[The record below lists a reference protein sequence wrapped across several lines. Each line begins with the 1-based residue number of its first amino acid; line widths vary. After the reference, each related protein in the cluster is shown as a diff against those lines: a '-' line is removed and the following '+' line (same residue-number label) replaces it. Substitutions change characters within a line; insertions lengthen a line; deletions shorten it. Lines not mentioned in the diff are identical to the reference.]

1 MHLSARLGWIASGVN
16 SRESLIKRQYTMDKK
31 QQEQLRKGLVFGGL
45 GLLCAL
51 SLWFIFA
58 PSDKDK
64 GAEQEGLNKDIPEAT
79 IRQLTDNKLKSY
91 ELSDKSAS
99 ESETQAEIGRL
110 SDYFVE
116 EPASLDAQ
124 GQSSST
130 KIEGSLQRYEE
141 NKRLLSSFYA
151 TDPNAEEREAL
162 RAENEDL
169 REALRKKE
177 SEEDDEEEKQLRLM
191 ERSYQMA
198 SKYLPKGGE
207 LPAKAFLRAEER
219 TIVEPE
225 AESAL
230 QEPRMEVLAEPK
242 HMVSSLAQP
251 MADSTFIQEYGSRE
265 RHLGFHSALAQ
276 PSSIQRNTLPV
287 VVDHTTTLREG
298 NYVAL
303 RLLESAHIG
312 ELRIPRQSLLIAQ
325 AKLGGN
331 RLHLLVKSIEIGGRI
346 IPVKL
351 SAYDLDGQE
360 GIYIPGAEQVSAL
373 KEVGANIG
381 GSVGTSFTFASS
393 AKDQI
398 ISEAARG
405 VMQGA
410 SQLLQKKLRTL
421 QVTLKGGYRLFLVSS
436 K

>member
-1 MHLSARLGWIASGVN
+1 MHLSALLGWIASGVN
-16 SRESLIKRQYTMDKK
+16 SRESLIKRQHTMDKK

-79 IRQLTDNKLKSY
+79 VRQLTDNKLKSY
-91 ELSDKSAS
+91 ELSDKSAL
-99 ESETQAEIGRL
+99 ENETQAEIGRL
-110 SDYFVE
+110 SDYFAE

-130 KIEGSLQRYEE
+130 QIEGSLQRYEE

-151 TDPNAEEREAL
+151 TDPNAEER
-162 RAENEDL
+162 
-169 REALRKKE
+169 
-177 SEEDDEEEKQLRLM
+177 
-191 ERSYQMA
+191 
-198 SKYLPKGGE
+198 
-207 LPAKAFLRAEER
+207 

-242 HMVSSLAQP
+242 HLVSSLAQP
-251 MADSTFIQEYGSRE
+251 MADSSFMQEYGSRE

-276 PSSIQRNTLPV
+276 SSSVQRNTLPV
-287 VVDHTTTLREG
+287 VVDHTTALREG
-298 NYVAL
+298 DYVAL
-303 RLLESAHIG
+303 RLLESACIG

-331 RLHLLVKSIEIGGRI
+331 RLQLLVKSIEVGGRI

-381 GSVGTSFTFASS
+381 SSVGTSFTFASS

>member
-1 MHLSARLGWIASGVN
+1 
-16 SRESLIKRQYTMDKK
+16 MDKK

-45 GLLCAL
+45 GLICAL

-64 GAEQEGLNKDIPEAT
+64 AAEQEGLNKDIPEAT
-79 IRQLTDNKLKSY
+79 VRQLTDNKLKSY
-91 ELSDKSAS
+91 ELGDKSAS

-110 SDYFVE
+110 SDYFAE
-116 EPASLDAQ
+116 EPTSLDAQ
-124 GQSSST
+124 GQPSST

-151 TDPNAEEREAL
+151 TDPNAEERDAL
-162 RAENEDL
+162 RAENEGL
-169 REALRKKE
+169 REALRRKE

-251 MADSTFIQEYGSRE
+251 MSDSTFMREYGSKE
-265 RHLGFHSALAQ
+265 RHLGFHSALVQ

-331 RLHLLVKSIEIGGRI
+331 RLHLLVKSLEIGRRI

-373 KEVGANIG
+373 KEMGANIG

>member
-1 MHLSARLGWIASGVN
+1 
-16 SRESLIKRQYTMDKK
+16 MDKK

-64 GAEQEGLNKDIPEAT
+64 AAEQEGLNKDIPEAT
-79 IRQLTDNKLKSY
+79 VRQLTDNKLKSY
-91 ELSDKSAS
+91 KLGDKSAS

-110 SDYFVE
+110 SDYFAE
-116 EPASLDAQ
+116 EPTSLDAQ
-124 GQSSST
+124 GQPSST

-177 SEEDDEEEKQLRLM
+177 SEADDEEEKQLRLM

-251 MADSTFIQEYGSRE
+251 MADSTFMQEYGSKE

-276 PSSIQRNTLPV
+276 PSFVQRNTLPV

-298 NYVAL
+298 DYVAL

-331 RLHLLVKSIEIGGRI
+331 RLHLLVKSLEIGGRI

-360 GIYIPGAEQVSAL
+360 GIYILGAEQISAL

>member
-1 MHLSARLGWIASGVN
+1 
-16 SRESLIKRQYTMDKK
+16 MDKK
-31 QQEQLRKGLVFGGL
+31 QQKQLRKALVFGGL

-64 GAEQEGLNKDIPEAT
+64 AAEQEGLNKDIPEAT
-79 IRQLTDNKLKSY
+79 VRQLTDNKLKSY

-110 SDYFVE
+110 SDYFAE

-124 GQSSST
+124 GQPSST

-151 TDPNAEEREAL
+151 TDPNAEERDAL
-162 RAENEDL
+162 RAENEGL

-219 TIVEPE
+219 PIVDPE
-225 AESAL
+225 AESTP

-242 HMVSSLAQP
+242 HIVSSLAQP
-251 MADSTFIQEYGSRE
+251 MADSTFMQEYGSKE

-276 PSSIQRNTLPV
+276 PSSVQRNTLPM

-331 RLHLLVKSIEIGGRI
+331 RLQLLVESIEIGGRI

>member
-1 MHLSARLGWIASGVN
+1 
-16 SRESLIKRQYTMDKK
+16 MDKK
-31 QQEQLRKGLVFGGL
+31 QQEQLRKGVVFGGL

-64 GAEQEGLNKDIPEAT
+64 AAEQEGLNKDIPEAT
-79 IRQLTDNKLKSY
+79 VRQLTDNKLKSY
-91 ELSDKSAS
+91 ELGDKSAL

-110 SDYFVE
+110 SDYFAE
-116 EPASLDAQ
+116 EPTSLDGQ
-124 GQSSST
+124 GQPSST

-151 TDPNAEEREAL
+151 TDPNAEERDAL
-162 RAENEDL
+162 RAENENL

-207 LPAKAFLRAEER
+207 LPDKAFLRAEER
-219 TIVEPE
+219 PIVEPE
-225 AESAL
+225 AESTP

-251 MADSTFIQEYGSRE
+251 IADSTFIQEYGSKE

-276 PSSIQRNTLPV
+276 PSSAQRNTLPV
-287 VVDHTTTLREG
+287 VVDHTTALREG
-298 NYVAL
+298 DYVAL

-331 RLHLLVKSIEIGGRI
+331 RLHLLVKSLEIGGRI

>member
-1 MHLSARLGWIASGVN
+1 
-16 SRESLIKRQYTMDKK
+16 MDNK
-31 QQEQLRKGLVFGGL
+31 QQKQLRKALVFGGL

-64 GAEQEGLNKDIPEAT
+64 AREQEGLNKDIPEAT
-79 IRQLTDNKLKSY
+79 VRQLTDNKLKSY
-91 ELSDKSAS
+91 ELSDKSAL
-99 ESETQAEIGRL
+99 ENETQAEVGRL
-110 SDYFVE
+110 SDYFAE
-116 EPASLDAQ
+116 EPTSLEAQ
-124 GQSSST
+124 GQPSST
-130 KIEGSLQRYEE
+130 KLEGSLQRYEE
-141 NKRLLSSFYA
+141 NKRLLNSFYA
-151 TDPNAEEREAL
+151 TDPNAEERDAL
-162 RAENEDL
+162 RTENEDL

-207 LPAKAFLRAEER
+207 LPAKAFL
-219 TIVEPE
+219 
-225 AESAL
+225 
-230 QEPRMEVLAEPK
+230 QEPRMEVLAEQK
-242 HMVSSLAQP
+242 HMVSSLALP
-251 MADSTFIQEYGSRE
+251 MVDSTFIQEYMSKE
-265 RHLGFHSALAQ
+265 RHIGFHSALAQ
-276 PSSIQRNTLPV
+276 PSSVQRNTLPV
-287 VVDHTTTLREG
+287 VVDHTTILRERDYVTLR
-298 NYVAL
+298 L
-303 RLLESAHIG
+303 SESAHIG

-325 AKLGGN
+325 AKLGRN
-331 RLHLLVKSIEIGGRI
+331 RLHLLVKSLEIGGRI

-410 SQLLQKKLRTL
+410 SQLLQKKLRTF
-421 QVTLKGGYRLFLVSS
+421 QVTLKGGYRLFFVSS

>member
-1 MHLSARLGWIASGVN
+1 
-16 SRESLIKRQYTMDKK
+16 MDKK

-64 GAEQEGLNKDIPEAT
+64 AAEQEGLNKDIPEAT
-79 IRQLTDNKLKSY
+79 VRQLTDNKLKSY
-91 ELSDKSAS
+91 ELGDKSAS

-110 SDYFVE
+110 SDYFAE
-116 EPASLDAQ
+116 EPTSLDAQ
-124 GQSSST
+124 GQPSST

-151 TDPNAEEREAL
+151 TDPNAEERDAL

-177 SEEDDEEEKQLRLM
+177 GEADDEEEKQLRLM

-251 MADSTFIQEYGSRE
+251 MADSTFIQEYGSRG

>member
-1 MHLSARLGWIASGVN
+1 
-16 SRESLIKRQYTMDKK
+16 MDKK

-45 GLLCAL
+45 GLICAL

-64 GAEQEGLNKDIPEAT
+64 AAEQEGLNKDIPEAT
-79 IRQLTDNKLKSY
+79 VRQLTDNKLKSY

-110 SDYFVE
+110 SDYFAE
-116 EPASLDAQ
+116 EPTSLDAQ
-124 GQSSST
+124 GQPSSM

-151 TDPNAEEREAL
+151 TDPNAEERDAL

-177 SEEDDEEEKQLRLM
+177 SEADDEEEKQLRLM

-219 TIVEPE
+219 PIVEPD

-251 MADSTFIQEYGSRE
+251 MADSTLIQEYGSRE

-276 PSSIQRNTLPV
+276 PSSVQRNTLLV
-287 VVDHTTTLREG
+287 VVDHTTILREG
-298 NYVAL
+298 DYVAL

-331 RLHLLVKSIEIGGRI
+331 RLHLLVKSLEIGGHI

-360 GIYIPGAEQVSAL
+360 GIYVPGAEQVSAL

>member
-1 MHLSARLGWIASGVN
+1 
-16 SRESLIKRQYTMDKK
+16 MDKK

-64 GAEQEGLNKDIPEAT
+64 AAEQEGLNKDIPEAT
-79 IRQLTDNKLKSY
+79 VHQLTDNKLKSY
-91 ELSDKSAS
+91 ELGDKSAL
-99 ESETQAEIGRL
+99 ESERQAEIGRL
-110 SDYFVE
+110 SDYFAE
-116 EPASLDAQ
+116 EPTSLEAQ
-124 GQSSST
+124 GQPSST

-141 NKRLLSSFYA
+141 NKRLLSSFYT
-151 TDPNAEEREAL
+151 TDPNAEERDAL

-219 TIVEPE
+219 TLVEPE

-230 QEPRMEVLAEPK
+230 QEPRMEVLAEQK

-251 MADSTFIQEYGSRE
+251 MADSTFMQEYGSRE
-265 RHLGFHSALAQ
+265 RHIGFHSALAQ
-276 PSSIQRNTLPV
+276 PSSVQRNTLPV

-298 NYVAL
+298 DYVAL

-331 RLHLLVKSIEIGGRI
+331 RLHLLAKSLEIGGRI

>member
-1 MHLSARLGWIASGVN
+1 
-16 SRESLIKRQYTMDKK
+16 MDKE

-64 GAEQEGLNKDIPEAT
+64 AAEQEGLNKDIPEAT
-79 IRQLTDNKLKSY
+79 VRQLTDNKLKSY

-110 SDYFVE
+110 SDYFAE
-116 EPASLDAQ
+116 EPTSLDAQ
-124 GQSSST
+124 GQPSST

-141 NKRLLSSFYA
+141 NKRLLSSFYT

-219 TIVEPE
+219 TIVEPD
-225 AESAL
+225 AESTPE
-230 QEPRMEVLAEPK
+230 EPRMEVLAEPK

-251 MADSTFIQEYGSRE
+251 MADSTFMQEYGSKE
-265 RHLGFHSALAQ
+265 RHIGFHSALAQ
-276 PSSIQRNTLPV
+276 PSSVQRNTLSV
-287 VVDHTTTLREG
+287 VVDHTMTLREG
-298 NYVAL
+298 DYVAL

-331 RLHLLVKSIEIGGRI
+331 RLQLLVKSIEIGGRI

>member
-1 MHLSARLGWIASGVN
+1 
-16 SRESLIKRQYTMDKK
+16 MDKK

-45 GLLCAL
+45 GLICAL

-64 GAEQEGLNKDIPEAT
+64 TAEQEGLNKDIPEAT
-79 IRQLTDNKLKSY
+79 VRQLTDNKLKSY
-91 ELSDKSAS
+91 ELGDKSAS

-110 SDYFVE
+110 SDYFAE

-124 GQSSST
+124 GQPSST

-141 NKRLLSSFYA
+141 NKRLLSSFYT
-151 TDPNAEEREAL
+151 TDPNAEERDAL

-225 AESAL
+225 AESTP

-251 MADSTFIQEYGSRE
+251 MSDSTFMQEYGSRE

-276 PSSIQRNTLPV
+276 PSSVQRNTLSV
-287 VVDHTTTLREG
+287 VVDHTMTLREG
-298 NYVAL
+298 DYVAL

-312 ELRIPRQSLLIAQ
+312 ELHIPRQSLLIAQ

-331 RLHLLVKSIEIGGRI
+331 RLHLLVKSLEIGGRI

-360 GIYIPGAEQVSAL
+360 GIYISGVEQVSAL

-410 SQLLQKKLRTL
+410 SQLLQKKFRTL

>member
-1 MHLSARLGWIASGVN
+1 
-16 SRESLIKRQYTMDKK
+16 MDKK
-31 QQEQLRKGLVFGGL
+31 QQEQLRKALVFGGL
-45 GLLCAL
+45 GLICAL

-64 GAEQEGLNKDIPEAT
+64 AAEQEGLNKDIPEAT
-79 IRQLTDNKLKSY
+79 VRQLTDNKLKSY
-91 ELSDKSAS
+91 ELGDKSAL

-110 SDYFVE
+110 SDYFAE
-116 EPASLDAQ
+116 EPTSLDGQ
-124 GQSSST
+124 GQPSST

-151 TDPNAEEREAL
+151 TDPNAEERDAL
-162 RAENEDL
+162 RAENENL

-219 TIVEPE
+219 PIVEPE
-225 AESAL
+225 AESTP

-251 MADSTFIQEYGSRE
+251 IADSTFIQEYGSKE

-276 PSSIQRNTLPV
+276 PSSAQRNTLPV
-287 VVDHTTTLREG
+287 VVDHTTALREG
-298 NYVAL
+298 DYVAL

-331 RLHLLVKSIEIGGRI
+331 RLHLLVKSLEIGGRI

-373 KEVGANIG
+373 KEMGANIG

>member
-1 MHLSARLGWIASGVN
+1 
-16 SRESLIKRQYTMDKK
+16 MDKK
-31 QQEQLRKGLVFGGL
+31 QQEQLRKALVFGGL
-45 GLLCAL
+45 GLICAL

-64 GAEQEGLNKDIPEAT
+64 AAEQEGLNKDIPEAT
-79 IRQLTDNKLKSY
+79 VRQLTDNKLKSY
-91 ELSDKSAS
+91 ELGDKSAS

-110 SDYFVE
+110 SDYFAE
-116 EPASLDAQ
+116 EPTSLDAQ
-124 GQSSST
+124 GQPSST

-151 TDPNAEEREAL
+151 TDPNAEERDAL

-219 TIVEPE
+219 PIVEPE
-225 AESAL
+225 AESTP
-230 QEPRMEVLAEPK
+230 QEPRMEVLAEQK

-251 MADSTFIQEYGSRE
+251 MADSTFMQEYGSKE
-265 RHLGFHSALAQ
+265 RHIGFHSALAQ

-287 VVDHTTTLREG
+287 VVDHTTILREG
-298 NYVAL
+298 DYVAL
-303 RLLESAHIG
+303 RLLESVHIG

-331 RLHLLVKSIEIGGRI
+331 RLHLLVKSLEIGGRI

>member
-1 MHLSARLGWIASGVN
+1 
-16 SRESLIKRQYTMDKK
+16 MDKK
-31 QQEQLRKGLVFGGL
+31 QQEQLRKGLIFGGL

-64 GAEQEGLNKDIPEAT
+64 AAEQEGLNKDIPEAT
-79 IRQLTDNKLKSY
+79 VRQLTDNKLKSY

-110 SDYFVE
+110 SDYFAE
-116 EPASLDAQ
+116 EPTSLDAQ
-124 GQSSST
+124 GQPSST

-219 TIVEPE
+219 PIVEPD
-225 AESAL
+225 AESTP
-230 QEPRMEVLAEPK
+230 QEPRMEVLAELK

-251 MADSTFIQEYGSRE
+251 MADSTFMQEYGSRE
-265 RHLGFHSALAQ
+265 RHIGFHSALAQ
-276 PSSIQRNTLPV
+276 PSSVQRNTLLV

-298 NYVAL
+298 DYVAL

-331 RLHLLVKSIEIGGRI
+331 RLHLLVKSLEIGGRI

-351 SAYDLDGQE
+351 SSYDLDGQE

-393 AKDQI
+393 AKI
-398 ISEAARG
+398 RSSPR
-405 VMQGA
+405 
-410 SQLLQKKLRTL
+410 QL
-421 QVTLKGGYRLFLVSS
+421 VV
-436 K
+436 

>member
-1 MHLSARLGWIASGVN
+1 
-16 SRESLIKRQYTMDKK
+16 MDKK

-45 GLLCAL
+45 GLICAL

-64 GAEQEGLNKDIPEAT
+64 AAEQEGLNKDIPEAT
-79 IRQLTDNKLKSY
+79 VHQLTDNKLKSY
-91 ELSDKSAS
+91 ELGDKSAS

-110 SDYFVE
+110 SDYFAE
-116 EPASLDAQ
+116 EPTSLDAQ
-124 GQSSST
+124 GQPSST

-151 TDPNAEEREAL
+151 TDPNAEERDAL

-169 REALRKKE
+169 REALRRKE
-177 SEEDDEEEKQLRLM
+177 GEADDDEEKQLRLM

-219 TIVEPE
+219 PIVEPE
-225 AESAL
+225 AENTL

-251 MADSTFIQEYGSRE
+251 MADSTFIQEYGSKE

-276 PSSIQRNTLPV
+276 PSSVQRNTLPV
-287 VVDHTTTLREG
+287 EVDHTTTLREG

>member
-1 MHLSARLGWIASGVN
+1 
-16 SRESLIKRQYTMDKK
+16 MDKK
-31 QQEQLRKGLVFGGL
+31 QQEQLRKALVFGGL
-45 GLLCAL
+45 GLICAL

-64 GAEQEGLNKDIPEAT
+64 AAEQEGLNKDIPEAT
-79 IRQLTDNKLKSY
+79 VRQLTDNKLKSY
-91 ELSDKSAS
+91 ELGDKSAS

-110 SDYFVE
+110 SDYFAE
-116 EPASLDAQ
+116 EPTSLDAQ
-124 GQSSST
+124 GQPSST

-151 TDPNAEEREAL
+151 TDPNAEERDAL

-177 SEEDDEEEKQLRLM
+177 GEADDEEEKQLRLM

-219 TIVEPE
+219 PIVEPE
-225 AESAL
+225 AESTP

-251 MADSTFIQEYGSRE
+251 MADSTFMQEYGSKE

-276 PSSIQRNTLPV
+276 PSSAQRNTLPV
-287 VVDHTTTLREG
+287 VVDHTTALREG
-298 NYVAL
+298 DYVAL

-331 RLHLLVKSIEIGGRI
+331 RLHLLVKSLEIGGRI

-421 QVTLKGGYRLFLVSS
+421 QVTLKGGYRIFLVSS

>member
-1 MHLSARLGWIASGVN
+1 
-16 SRESLIKRQYTMDKK
+16 MDKK

-45 GLLCAL
+45 GLICAL

-64 GAEQEGLNKDIPEAT
+64 AAEQEGLNKDIPEAT
-79 IRQLTDNKLKSY
+79 VRQLTDNKLKSY

-110 SDYFVE
+110 SDYFAE
-116 EPASLDAQ
+116 EPTSLDAQ
-124 GQSSST
+124 GQPSST

-219 TIVEPE
+219 PIVEPE

-251 MADSTFIQEYGSRE
+251 MADSTFMQEYGSKE

-276 PSSIQRNTLPV
+276 PSSVQRNTLLV
-287 VVDHTTTLREG
+287 VVDHTTILREG
-298 NYVAL
+298 DYVAL

-331 RLHLLVKSIEIGGRI
+331 RLHLLVKSLEIGGHI

-360 GIYIPGAEQVSAL
+360 GIYVPGAEQVSAL

>member
-1 MHLSARLGWIASGVN
+1 
-16 SRESLIKRQYTMDKK
+16 MDKK

-45 GLLCAL
+45 GLICAL

-64 GAEQEGLNKDIPEAT
+64 AAEQEGLNKDVPEAT
-79 IRQLTDNKLKSY
+79 VHQLTDNKLKSY
-91 ELSDKSAS
+91 ELGDKSAS

-110 SDYFVE
+110 SDYFAE
-116 EPASLDAQ
+116 EPTSLDAQ
-124 GQSSST
+124 GQPSSM

-151 TDPNAEEREAL
+151 TDPNAEERDAL

-169 REALRKKE
+169 REALRRKE
-177 SEEDDEEEKQLRLM
+177 GEADDDEEKQLRLM

-219 TIVEPE
+219 PIVEPE
-225 AESAL
+225 AENTL

-251 MADSTFIQEYGSRE
+251 MADSTFIQEYGSKE

-276 PSSIQRNTLPV
+276 PSSVQRNTLPV
-287 VVDHTTTLREG
+287 EVDHTTTLREG

-398 ISEAARG
+398 ISEAARE

>member
-1 MHLSARLGWIASGVN
+1 
-16 SRESLIKRQYTMDKK
+16 MDKK
-31 QQEQLRKGLVFGGL
+31 QQEQLRKALVFGGL

-64 GAEQEGLNKDIPEAT
+64 AAEQEGLNKDIPEAT
-79 IRQLTDNKLKSY
+79 VRQLTDNKLKSY
-91 ELSDKSAS
+91 ELGDKSAS

-110 SDYFVE
+110 SDYFAE
-116 EPASLDAQ
+116 EPTSLDAQ
-124 GQSSST
+124 GQPSST

-151 TDPNAEEREAL
+151 TDPNAEERDAL

-207 LPAKAFLRAEER
+207 FPAKAFLRAEER
-219 TIVEPE
+219 PIVEPE
-225 AESAL
+225 AESTP

-251 MADSTFIQEYGSRE
+251 MADSTFMQEYGSKE

-276 PSSIQRNTLPV
+276 PSSVQRNTLPV

>member
-1 MHLSARLGWIASGVN
+1 
-16 SRESLIKRQYTMDKK
+16 MDKK
-31 QQEQLRKGLVFGGL
+31 QQEQLRKALVFSGL
-45 GLLCAL
+45 GLICAL

-64 GAEQEGLNKDIPEAT
+64 AEEQEGLNKDIPEAT
-79 IRQLTDNKLKSY
+79 VRQLTDNKLKSY
-91 ELSDKSAS
+91 ELGDKSAS

-110 SDYFVE
+110 SDYFAE
-116 EPASLDAQ
+116 EPTSLDAQ
-124 GQSSST
+124 GQPSST

-151 TDPNAEEREAL
+151 TDPNAEERDAL

-219 TIVEPE
+219 TIVDPE

-251 MADSTFIQEYGSRE
+251 MADSTFMQEYGSKE
-265 RHLGFHSALAQ
+265 RHLGFHAALAQ
-276 PSSIQRNTLPV
+276 HSSVQRNTLPV
-287 VVDHTTTLREG
+287 VVDHTTILREG
-298 NYVAL
+298 DYVAL
-303 RLLESAHIG
+303 RLLESVHIG

-331 RLHLLVKSIEIGGRI
+331 RLHLLVKSLEIGGRI

-373 KEVGANIG
+373 KEMGANIG

>member
-1 MHLSARLGWIASGVN
+1 
-16 SRESLIKRQYTMDKK
+16 MDKK

-45 GLLCAL
+45 GLICTL

-64 GAEQEGLNKDIPEAT
+64 AAEQEGLNKDIPEAT
-79 IRQLTDNKLKSY
+79 VRQLTDNKLKSY
-91 ELSDKSAS
+91 ELGDKSAS

-110 SDYFVE
+110 SDYFAE
-116 EPASLDAQ
+116 EPTSLDAQ
-124 GQSSST
+124 GQPSST

-151 TDPNAEEREAL
+151 TDPNAEERDAL
-162 RAENEDL
+162 RAENEGL

-219 TIVEPE
+219 PIVEPE

-251 MADSTFIQEYGSRE
+251 MVDSTFIQEYGSKE
-265 RHLGFHSALAQ
+265 RHIGFHSALAQ

-287 VVDHTTTLREG
+287 VVNHTTTLREG
-298 NYVAL
+298 DYVAL
-303 RLLESAHIG
+303 RLLEPAHIG

-331 RLHLLVKSIEIGGRI
+331 RLQLLVKSIEIGGRI

>member
-1 MHLSARLGWIASGVN
+1 
-16 SRESLIKRQYTMDKK
+16 MDKK

-64 GAEQEGLNKDIPEAT
+64 AAEQEGLNKDIPEAT
-79 IRQLTDNKLKSY
+79 VHQLTDNKLKSY
-91 ELSDKSAS
+91 ELGDKSAL
-99 ESETQAEIGRL
+99 ESERQAEIGRL
-110 SDYFVE
+110 SDYFAE
-116 EPASLDAQ
+116 EPTSLEAQ
-124 GQSSST
+124 GQPSST

-141 NKRLLSSFYA
+141 NKRLLSSFYT
-151 TDPNAEEREAL
+151 TDPNAEERDAL

-198 SKYLPKGGE
+198 SKYLPKDGE

-219 TIVEPE
+219 TLVEPE

-230 QEPRMEVLAEPK
+230 QEPRMEVLAEQK

-251 MADSTFIQEYGSRE
+251 MADSTFMQEYGSRE
-265 RHLGFHSALAQ
+265 RHIGFHSALAQ

-298 NYVAL
+298 DYVAL

-331 RLHLLVKSIEIGGRI
+331 RLHLLAKSLEIGGRI

-351 SAYDLDGQE
+351 SAYDRDGQE

>member
-1 MHLSARLGWIASGVN
+1 
-16 SRESLIKRQYTMDKK
+16 MDKK

-45 GLLCAL
+45 GLICAL

-64 GAEQEGLNKDIPEAT
+64 AAEQEGLNKDIPEAT
-79 IRQLTDNKLKSY
+79 VRQLTDNKLKSY

-110 SDYFVE
+110 SDYFAE
-116 EPASLDAQ
+116 EPTSLDAQ
-124 GQSSST
+124 GQPSSM

-151 TDPNAEEREAL
+151 TDPNAEERDAL

-177 SEEDDEEEKQLRLM
+177 SEADDEEEKQLRLM

-251 MADSTFIQEYGSRE
+251 MADSTFMQEYGSKE
-265 RHLGFHSALAQ
+265 RHIGFHSALAQ

-287 VVDHTTTLREG
+287 VVDHTTILREG
-298 NYVAL
+298 DYAAL

-331 RLHLLVKSIEIGGRI
+331 RLHLLVKSLEIGGRI

>member
-1 MHLSARLGWIASGVN
+1 
-16 SRESLIKRQYTMDKK
+16 MDKK
-31 QQEQLRKGLVFGGL
+31 QQEQLRKGLVLGGL

-64 GAEQEGLNKDIPEAT
+64 AAEQEGLNKDIPEAT
-79 IRQLTDNKLKSY
+79 VRQLTDNKLKSY

-110 SDYFVE
+110 SDYFAE
-116 EPASLDAQ
+116 EPTSLDAQ
-124 GQSSST
+124 GQPSST

-219 TIVEPE
+219 PIVEPD
-225 AESAL
+225 AESTP
-230 QEPRMEVLAEPK
+230 QEPRMEVLVEPK

-251 MADSTFIQEYGSRE
+251 MADSTFMQEYGSRE
-265 RHLGFHSALAQ
+265 RHIGFHSALAQ
-276 PSSIQRNTLPV
+276 PSSVQRNTLLV
-287 VVDHTTTLREG
+287 VVDHTTILREG
-298 NYVAL
+298 DYVAL

-331 RLHLLVKSIEIGGRI
+331 RLHLLVKSLEIGGRI

>member
-1 MHLSARLGWIASGVN
+1 
-16 SRESLIKRQYTMDKK
+16 MDKK

-45 GLLCAL
+45 GLICAL

-64 GAEQEGLNKDIPEAT
+64 AAEQEGLNKDIPEAT
-79 IRQLTDNKLKSY
+79 VRQLTDNKLKSY
-91 ELSDKSAS
+91 ELGDKSAS

-110 SDYFVE
+110 SDYFAE
-116 EPASLDAQ
+116 EPTTLDAQ
-124 GQSSST
+124 GQPSST

-151 TDPNAEEREAL
+151 TDPNAEERDAL

-251 MADSTFIQEYGSRE
+251 MSDSTFMQEYGSKE

-276 PSSIQRNTLPV
+276 PSSVQRNTLPV
-287 VVDHTTTLREG
+287 VVDHTTILREG

-331 RLHLLVKSIEIGGRI
+331 RLHLLVKSLEIGGRI

>member
-1 MHLSARLGWIASGVN
+1 
-16 SRESLIKRQYTMDKK
+16 MDKK
-31 QQEQLRKGLVFGGL
+31 QQEQLRKALVFGGL
-45 GLLCAL
+45 GLICAL

-64 GAEQEGLNKDIPEAT
+64 AAEQEGLNKDIPEAT
-79 IRQLTDNKLKSY
+79 VRQLTDNKLKSY
-91 ELSDKSAS
+91 ELGDKSAS

-110 SDYFVE
+110 SDYFAE
-116 EPASLDAQ
+116 EPTSLDAQ
-124 GQSSST
+124 GQPSST

-219 TIVEPE
+219 PIVEPE

-251 MADSTFIQEYGSRE
+251 MADSTFMQEYGSKE

-276 PSSIQRNTLPV
+276 PSSVQRNTLLV
-287 VVDHTTTLREG
+287 VVDHTTILREG
-298 NYVAL
+298 DYVAL

-331 RLHLLVKSIEIGGRI
+331 RLHLLVKSLEIGGHI

-360 GIYIPGAEQVSAL
+360 GIYVPGAEQVSAL

>member
-1 MHLSARLGWIASGVN
+1 
-16 SRESLIKRQYTMDKK
+16 MDKK
-31 QQEQLRKGLVFGGL
+31 QQEQLRKGVVFGGL

-64 GAEQEGLNKDIPEAT
+64 AAEQEGLNKDIPEAT
-79 IRQLTDNKLKSY
+79 VRQLTDNKLKSY
-91 ELSDKSAS
+91 ELGDKSAL

-110 SDYFVE
+110 SDYFAE
-116 EPASLDAQ
+116 EPTSLDGQ
-124 GQSSST
+124 GQPSST

-151 TDPNAEEREAL
+151 TDPNAEERDAL
-162 RAENEDL
+162 RAENENL

-219 TIVEPE
+219 PIVEPE
-225 AESAL
+225 AESTP

-251 MADSTFIQEYGSRE
+251 IADSTFIQEYGSKE

-276 PSSIQRNTLPV
+276 PSSAQRNTLPV
-287 VVDHTTTLREG
+287 VVDHTTALREG
-298 NYVAL
+298 DYVAL

-331 RLHLLVKSIEIGGRI
+331 RLHLLVKSLEIGGRI

-360 GIYIPGAEQVSAL
+360 GIYILGAEQVSAL

>member
-1 MHLSARLGWIASGVN
+1 
-16 SRESLIKRQYTMDKK
+16 MDKK
-31 QQEQLRKGLVFGGL
+31 QQERLRKALVFGGL

-64 GAEQEGLNKDIPEAT
+64 AAEQEGLNKDIPEAT
-79 IRQLTDNKLKSY
+79 VRQLTDNKLKSY
-91 ELSDKSAS
+91 ELGDKSAS

-110 SDYFVE
+110 SDYFAE
-116 EPASLDAQ
+116 EPTSIDAQ
-124 GQSSST
+124 GQPSST

-151 TDPNAEEREAL
+151 TGPNAEERDAL
-162 RAENEDL
+162 RAENEGL

-177 SEEDDEEEKQLRLM
+177 SEADDEEEKQLRLM

-219 TIVEPE
+219 TLVEPE
-225 AESAL
+225 AGSAL

-251 MADSTFIQEYGSRE
+251 MADSTFMQEYGSKE

-276 PSSIQRNTLPV
+276 PSSFQRNTLPV

-312 ELRIPRQSLLIAQ
+312 ELRIPQQSLLIAQ

-331 RLHLLVKSIEIGGRI
+331 RLHLLVKSLEIGGRI

-393 AKDQI
+393 AKDHI

>member
-1 MHLSARLGWIASGVN
+1 
-16 SRESLIKRQYTMDKK
+16 MDKK

-45 GLLCAL
+45 GLICAL

-64 GAEQEGLNKDIPEAT
+64 AAEQEGLNKDIPEAT
-79 IRQLTDNKLKSY
+79 VRQLTDNKLKSY
-91 ELSDKSAS
+91 ELGDKSAS

-110 SDYFVE
+110 SDYFAE
-116 EPASLDAQ
+116 EPASLEAQ

-141 NKRLLSSFYA
+141 NKRLLSSFYV
-151 TDPNAEEREAL
+151 TDPNAEERDAL

-219 TIVEPE
+219 TIVDPE

-251 MADSTFIQEYGSRE
+251 MADSTFMQEYGSKE
-265 RHLGFHSALAQ
+265 RHLGFHAALAQ
-276 PSSIQRNTLPV
+276 PSSVQRNTLPV

-331 RLHLLVKSIEIGGRI
+331 RLHLLVKSLEIGGRI

-373 KEVGANIG
+373 KEMGANIG

>member
-1 MHLSARLGWIASGVN
+1 
-16 SRESLIKRQYTMDKK
+16 MDKK

-79 IRQLTDNKLKSY
+79 VRQLTDNKLKSY
-91 ELSDKSAS
+91 ELSDKSTL
-99 ESETQAEIGRL
+99 EHETQAEIGRL
-110 SDYFVE
+110 SDYFAE
-116 EPASLDAQ
+116 EPTSLEAQ
-124 GQSSST
+124 GQGQASST

-151 TDPNAEEREAL
+151 PDPNAEERDAL
-162 RAENEDL
+162 RAENEGL

-177 SEEDDEEEKQLRLM
+177 SEEDDEEKQLRLM

-219 TIVEPE
+219 PIVEPD
-225 AESAL
+225 AESTP
-230 QEPRMEVLAEPK
+230 QEPRLEVLADPK
-242 HMVSSLAQP
+242 HLVSSLAQP
-251 MADSTFIQEYGSRE
+251 MADSTFMQEYGSKV

-276 PSSIQRNTLPV
+276 ASSIQRNTLPV
-287 VVDHTTTLREG
+287 VVDHTTILREG
-298 NYVAL
+298 DYVAL
-303 RLLESAHIG
+303 RLLESARIG

-331 RLHLLVKSIEIGGRI
+331 RLQLLVKSMEIGGRI

-351 SAYDLDGQE
+351 SAYDLDGQQ

-373 KEVGANIG
+373 KEMGANIG

-421 QVTLKGGYRLFLVSS
+421 QVTLKGGYRLFLVPS

>member
-1 MHLSARLGWIASGVN
+1 
-16 SRESLIKRQYTMDKK
+16 MDKK

-64 GAEQEGLNKDIPEAT
+64 AAEQEGLNKDIPEAT
-79 IRQLTDNKLKSY
+79 VRQLTDNKLKSY

-110 SDYFVE
+110 SDYFAE
-116 EPASLDAQ
+116 EPASLDVQ
-124 GQSSST
+124 GQASST

-141 NKRLLSSFYA
+141 NKRLLSSFYT
-151 TDPNAEEREAL
+151 TDPNAEERDAL

-177 SEEDDEEEKQLRLM
+177 SEADDEEEKQLRLM

-219 TIVEPE
+219 PIVEPE
-225 AESAL
+225 AESAP
-230 QEPRMEVLAEPK
+230 QEPRMELLAEPK

-251 MADSTFIQEYGSRE
+251 MADSTFIQEYGSTE

-276 PSSIQRNTLPV
+276 PSSTQRNTLPV
-287 VVDHTTTLREG
+287 VVDHTTALREG
-298 NYVAL
+298 DYVAL
-303 RLLESAHIG
+303 RLLESARIG

-331 RLHLLVKSIEIGGRI
+331 RLQLLVKSMEIGGRI

>member
-1 MHLSARLGWIASGVN
+1 
-16 SRESLIKRQYTMDKK
+16 MDKK

-45 GLLCAL
+45 GLICAL

-64 GAEQEGLNKDIPEAT
+64 AAEQEGLNKDIPEAT
-79 IRQLTDNKLKSY
+79 VRQLTDNKLKSY
-91 ELSDKSAS
+91 ELDDKSAS

-110 SDYFVE
+110 SDYFAE
-116 EPASLDAQ
+116 EPTTLDAQ
-124 GQSSST
+124 GQPSST

-151 TDPNAEEREAL
+151 TDPNAEERDAL

-251 MADSTFIQEYGSRE
+251 MSDSTFMQEYGSKE

-276 PSSIQRNTLPV
+276 HSSVQRNTLPV

-298 NYVAL
+298 DYVAL

-331 RLHLLVKSIEIGGRI
+331 RLPLLVKSLEIGGRI

-421 QVTLKGGYRLFLVSS
+421 HVTLKGGYRLFLVSS

>member
-1 MHLSARLGWIASGVN
+1 
-16 SRESLIKRQYTMDKK
+16 MDKK

-45 GLLCAL
+45 GLICAL

-64 GAEQEGLNKDIPEAT
+64 AAEQEGLNKDIPEAT
-79 IRQLTDNKLKSY
+79 VRQLTDNKLKSY
-91 ELSDKSAS
+91 ELGDKSAL
-99 ESETQAEIGRL
+99 ESEAQAEIGRL
-110 SDYFVE
+110 SDYFAE
-116 EPASLDAQ
+116 EPASLESQ
-124 GQSSST
+124 GQPSST

-151 TDPNAEEREAL
+151 TDPNVEERDAL
-162 RAENEDL
+162 RAENEGL
-169 REALRKKE
+169 REALRKKD

-219 TIVEPE
+219 PIVEPE
-225 AESAL
+225 AESTP

-251 MADSTFIQEYGSRE
+251 IADSTFIQEYGSRE

-276 PSSIQRNTLPV
+276 SSSIQRNTLLV
-287 VVDHTTTLREG
+287 VVDHTTALREG
-298 NYVAL
+298 DYVAL
-303 RLLESAHIG
+303 RLLESARIG

-331 RLHLLVKSIEIGGRI
+331 RLQLLVKSIEIGGRI
-346 IPVKL
+346 ISVKL

-373 KEVGANIG
+373 KEMGANIG
-381 GSVGTSFTFASS
+381 GSVGTSFTFANS

>member
-1 MHLSARLGWIASGVN
+1 
-16 SRESLIKRQYTMDKK
+16 MDKK

-45 GLLCAL
+45 GLICAL

-64 GAEQEGLNKDIPEAT
+64 AAEQEGLNKDVPEAT
-79 IRQLTDNKLKSY
+79 VHQLTDNKLKSY
-91 ELSDKSAS
+91 ELGDKSAS

-110 SDYFVE
+110 SDYFAE
-116 EPASLDAQ
+116 EPTSLDAQ
-124 GQSSST
+124 GQPSST

-151 TDPNAEEREAL
+151 TDPNAEERDAL

-169 REALRKKE
+169 REALRRKE
-177 SEEDDEEEKQLRLM
+177 GEADDDEEKQLRLM

-219 TIVEPE
+219 PIVEPE
-225 AESAL
+225 AENTL

-251 MADSTFIQEYGSRE
+251 MADSTFIQEYGSKE

-276 PSSIQRNTLPV
+276 PSSVQRNTLPV
-287 VVDHTTTLREG
+287 EVDHTTTLREG

-398 ISEAARG
+398 ISEAARE

>member
-1 MHLSARLGWIASGVN
+1 
-16 SRESLIKRQYTMDKK
+16 MDKK
-31 QQEQLRKGLVFGGL
+31 QQEQLRKALVFGGL

-58 PSDKDK
+58 PSDKYK
-64 GAEQEGLNKDIPEAT
+64 AAEQEGLNKDIPEAT
-79 IRQLTDNKLKSY
+79 VHQLTDNKLKSY
-91 ELSDKSAS
+91 ELGDKSAS

-110 SDYFVE
+110 SDYFAE
-116 EPASLDAQ
+116 EPTSLDAQ
-124 GQSSST
+124 GQPSST

-151 TDPNAEEREAL
+151 TDPNAEERDDL

-177 SEEDDEEEKQLRLM
+177 GEADDEEEKQLRLM

-298 NYVAL
+298 DYVAL

-331 RLHLLVKSIEIGGRI
+331 RLHLLVKSLEIGGRI

-360 GIYIPGAEQVSAL
+360 GIYIPGAEQASAL

>member
-1 MHLSARLGWIASGVN
+1 
-16 SRESLIKRQYTMDKK
+16 MDKK

-45 GLLCAL
+45 GLICAL

-64 GAEQEGLNKDIPEAT
+64 AAEQEGLNKDIPEAT
-79 IRQLTDNKLKSY
+79 VRQLTDNKLKSY

-110 SDYFVE
+110 SDYFAE
-116 EPASLDAQ
+116 EPTSLDAQ
-124 GQSSST
+124 GQPSST

-151 TDPNAEEREAL
+151 TDPNAEERDAL

-219 TIVEPE
+219 TIVDPE

-230 QEPRMEVLAEPK
+230 QEPRMEVLAEQK

-251 MADSTFIQEYGSRE
+251 MADSTFMQEYGSKE

-276 PSSIQRNTLPV
+276 PSSVQRNTLPV

-331 RLHLLVKSIEIGGRI
+331 RLHLLVKSLEIGGRI

>member
-1 MHLSARLGWIASGVN
+1 
-16 SRESLIKRQYTMDKK
+16 MDKK

-64 GAEQEGLNKDIPEAT
+64 AAEQEGLNKDIPEAT
-79 IRQLTDNKLKSY
+79 VRQLTDNKFKSY
-91 ELSDKSAS
+91 ELGDKSAS

-110 SDYFVE
+110 SDYFAE
-116 EPASLDAQ
+116 EPTSIDAQ
-124 GQSSST
+124 GQPSST

-151 TDPNAEEREAL
+151 TDPNAEERDAL

-219 TIVEPE
+219 TIVDPE
-225 AESAL
+225 VESAL

-251 MADSTFIQEYGSRE
+251 MADSTFMQEYGSKE
-265 RHLGFHSALAQ
+265 RHLGFHAALAQ
-276 PSSIQRNTLPV
+276 HSSVQRNTLPV
-287 VVDHTTTLREG
+287 VVDHTTILREG
-298 NYVAL
+298 DYVAL
-303 RLLESAHIG
+303 RLLESVHIG

-325 AKLGGN
+325 AKFGGN
-331 RLHLLVKSIEIGGRI
+331 RLHLLVKSLEIGGRI

-373 KEVGANIG
+373 KEMGANIG

>member
-1 MHLSARLGWIASGVN
+1 
-16 SRESLIKRQYTMDKK
+16 MDKK

-64 GAEQEGLNKDIPEAT
+64 AAEQEGLNKDIPEAT
-79 IRQLTDNKLKSY
+79 VRQLTDNKLKSY
-91 ELSDKSAS
+91 ELGDKSAS

-110 SDYFVE
+110 SDYFAE
-116 EPASLDAQ
+116 EPTSLDAQ
-124 GQSSST
+124 GQPSST

-151 TDPNAEEREAL
+151 TDPNAEERDAL
-162 RAENEDL
+162 RAENENL

-219 TIVEPE
+219 PIVEPE
-225 AESAL
+225 AESTP

-251 MADSTFIQEYGSRE
+251 IADSTFIQEYGSKE

-276 PSSIQRNTLPV
+276 PSSAQRNTLPV
-287 VVDHTTTLREG
+287 VVDHTTALREG
-298 NYVAL
+298 DYVAL

-331 RLHLLVKSIEIGGRI
+331 RLHLLVKSLEIGGRI